1 MSNEDQM
8 EKRIKEVHKPTWE
21 KYAGIGSV
29 TSLVL
34 PILNEFESVGSEI
47 MMGVGGAVLVSVF
60 IVILKIG
67 NITSAVQGLHEEQ
80 DEHDQEDLKKERKR
94 IKKERKRKKHS
105 KYCNDPIGWSE
116 EEQKETEENLND
128 SQLC

>member
-1 MSNEDQM
+1 MSTKTHM
-8 EKRIKEVHKPTWE
+8 EKRIERVHKPTWE

-47 MMGVGGAVLVSVF
+47 MMGVGGAGLVSVF

-80 DEHDQEDLKKERKR
+80 DEIDKEEIKKERKK
-94 IKKERKRKKHS
+94 IKQERKRKKHS
-105 KYCNDPIGWSE
+105 QYCNDPIGWSE
-116 EEQKETEENLND
+116 EEQKEAEDNLDNF
-128 SQLC
+128 QLC